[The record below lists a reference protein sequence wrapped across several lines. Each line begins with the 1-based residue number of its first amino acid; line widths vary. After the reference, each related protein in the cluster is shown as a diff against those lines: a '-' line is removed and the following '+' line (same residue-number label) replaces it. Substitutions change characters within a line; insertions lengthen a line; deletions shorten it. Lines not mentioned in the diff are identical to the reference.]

1 MLKCLLDWIWHVKLS
16 YISYK
21 GPTKFNLQGG
31 GYDLFLSRPNFF
43 FIYRPSKNILFSPL
57 FALHD
62 KLFFSFKFYFT
73 FYSRNLT
80 QDYLFPVPRVRLFFS
95 IPKSQ
100 IFSPQIILK
109 LKAFIIKITVYH
121 IDERTATLLVTHNES
136 LKCLQEIHMKTH
148 LLHATFCHFLISQHC
163 YFCAI
168 LSCYLEFLSIFTTRK
183 T

>member
-1 MLKCLLDWIWHVKLS
+1 MIFFCLDQIFFSSTGLQRIFFFPLYLRCTTNYFFPSNFTLRFIVETLLKIIC
-16 YISYK
+16 
-21 GPTKFNLQGG
+21 
-31 GYDLFLSRPNFF
+31 FLSLESDYFFLSLRVRFF
-43 FIYRPSKNILFSPL
+43 F
-57 FALHD
+57 
-62 KLFFSFKFYFT
+62 
-73 FYSRNLT
+73 
-80 QDYLFPVPRVRLFFS
+80 
-95 IPKSQ
+95 
-100 IFSPQIILK
+100 PQIILK